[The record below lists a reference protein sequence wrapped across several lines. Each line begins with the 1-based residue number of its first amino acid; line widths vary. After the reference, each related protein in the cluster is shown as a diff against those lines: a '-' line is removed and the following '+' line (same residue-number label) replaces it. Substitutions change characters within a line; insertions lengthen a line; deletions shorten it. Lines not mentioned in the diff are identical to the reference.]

1 MQFLN
6 DRVQKMVSALLARFK
21 DFFEISP
28 NCHDAFVAAIS
39 CPAIKLKFAAAMLET
54 APKWTEEKFKELFV
68 QHAEKFTVNI
78 PPSTSSARKDAKLFR
93 FFDFGESAA
102 VQDCKSAWRSLRDSY
117 KYHIKA
123 SEKKRAKSGSAGGV
137 GPQPPMANEAVEWH
151 LAPYMAFLPELSMQ
165 RRTYCSALDDV
176 PSTSQGIIPEG
187 SNWDLQFEANAS
199 MDASQASY
207 VEDGLDASN
216 TSCENTSAYSYE
228 RASKRA
234 KVDKTGSKEVFSQI
248 HSLIDKQVEMLS
260 VARSGALPAAL
271 YWSDIIR
278 GFEPEMARR
287 ATNAVTQMLLNFENA
302 ITNNVTPQTSTFGP
316 SEH

>member
-1 MQFLN
+1 MAGKNKQQN
-6 DRVQKMVSALLARFK
+6 KSRIDV
-21 DFFEISP
+21 FENEERIRLIEEVRERP
-28 NCHDAFVAAIS
+28 IIWDLTDKKHFDATF
-39 CPAIKLKFAAAMLET
+39 IK
-54 APKWTEEKFKELFV
+54 
-68 QHAEKFTVNI
+68 
-78 PPSTSSARKDAKLFR
+78 SAR
-93 FFDFGESAA
+93 ESIAEA
-102 VQDCKSAWRSLRDSY
+102 LNKPVQDCKSAWRSLRDSY

-248 HSLIDKQVEMLS
+248 HTLIDKQVEMLS

-302 ITNNVTPQTSTFGP
+302 ISNNVTPQTSTFGP

>member
-1 MQFLN
+1 MAGKNKQQNKSRIDVIENEERIRLIEEVRERPIIWDLTDKKHFDATFIKSAWESIAEALN
-6 DRVQKMVSALLARFK
+6 K
-21 DFFEISP
+21 P
-28 NCHDAFVAAIS
+28 
-39 CPAIKLKFAAAMLET
+39 
-54 APKWTEEKFKELFV
+54 
-68 QHAEKFTVNI
+68 
-78 PPSTSSARKDAKLFR
+78 
-93 FFDFGESAA
+93 

-165 RRTYCSALDDV
+165 RRTYCSALDDI

-199 MDASQASY
+199 MDARQASY

-234 KVDKTGSKEVFSQI
+234 KVDKTGSKEFFSQI
-248 HSLIDKQVEMLS
+248 HTLIDKQVEMLS

-271 YWSDIIR
+271 YCSDIIR

-302 ITNNVTPQTSTFGP
+302 ISNNVTPQTSTFGP